1 MLKKLSHFS
10 LMILMLLA
18 SQQTLACDHDEG
30 LPTLLTHQS
39 ATADELPETLL
50 QEIEARL
57 RASSTLYL
65 PLEEEL
71 AHLWQ
76 MTDFELGRFLLL
88 NGGINGYWTAY
99 WLIHG
104 PQKDLTNPLEH
115 WLINKAPS
123 FMASRERAGIFKRE
137 TQARLKDGMC
147 LASVPCGLMDD
158 LVRLD
163 YTNAPSARLFGY
175 DLDEASLSLAKTNAA
190 YHAPSQAATFYCVD
204 AWKLPQDASFDLLTS
219 NGLNFYV
226 PEDSAVITLYKTF
239 FGALKP
245 GGVLITSFLTPPPS
259 ADPDSKWQLETPLD
273 MQKQMAIFKDLMSA
287 KWTGL
292 RSEILSRTQLQ
303 EAGFL
308 IEDVIYDSQG
318 LFPTVIAKKPA

>member
-10 LMILMLLA
+10 LVILMLLA
-18 SQQTLACDHDEG
+18 SQQTLACDHDKE

-39 ATADELPETLL
+39 VPADELPETLL
-50 QEIEARL
+50 EEIEARL
-57 RASSTLYL
+57 RASPTLYL

-71 AHLWQ
+71 ALLQQ
-76 MTDFELGRFLLL
+76 MTDFELGRFLLM

-104 PQKDLTNPLEH
+104 PQKDLTKPLEY

-123 FMASRERAGIFKRE
+123 FMASRERAAIFKHE

-158 LVRLD
+158 LLRLD

-175 DLDEASLSLAKTNAA
+175 DLDEASLSLAKANAA
-190 YHAPSQAATFYCVD
+190 YHGLSQTASFHCLD

-245 GGVLITSFLTPPPS
+245 GGILITSFLTPPPPL
-259 ADPDSKWQLETPLD
+259 DPNSKWQLETPSD

-292 RSEILSRTQLQ
+292 RSEALSRKQLE
-303 EAGFL
+303 EAGFV
-308 IEDVIYDSQG
+308 IEDVLYDSQG